1 MKNDLVKRTF
11 MFAINVLDIVE
22 MLPKKHIYNVVM
34 NQLAKS
40 GTSVGANYRAS
51 QRARSDREFVA
62 KLHIV
67 LEEVDE
73 TNYWLEIIKYR
84 MWLKDEV
91 VDVLIKESKELTAII
106 ITIIKNTKDRINN
119 KK

>member
-11 MFAINVLDIVE
+11 VFANEVLDIAE
-22 MLPKKHIYNVVM
+22 MLSNRPVNYVII

-51 QRARSDREFVA
+51 QRARSDRDFVA
-62 KLHIV
+62 KLHIA

-84 MWLKDEV
+84 KWINDQV
-91 VDVLIKESKELTAII
+91 VERLIKESKELTTI
-106 ITIIKNTKDRINN
+106 ITTILKNTKDRMNL